1 MASNAGRKNKYESH
15 VKPYL
20 AEIEEMCKTMTEKQI
35 ADRLGVS
42 YTSSWSR
49 YKIDYPELREAI
61 KKGRQNLVGDLR
73 SSLIKKA
80 KGYEYTETKV
90 VTEAVKLPTELYEV
104 LLEAGFSDK
113 DIEQAQIVRTEVY
126 RKQAA
131 PDVAA
136 LNLALKNYDS
146 KNWSNDPA
154 AHELKVRELEL
165 KEKAFESGN
174 W

>member
-20 AEIEEMCKTMTEKQI
+20 AEIEEMAKTMTEKQI
-35 ADRLGVS
+35 ADSLGVS
-42 YTSSWSR
+42 YTGSWSK
-49 YKIDYPELREAI
+49 YKIDYPELLEVL

-90 VTEAVKLPTELYEV
+90 VTEAVKLPAELYDA
-104 LLEAGFSDK
+104 LLDAGFSDK

-146 KNWSNDPA
+146 ENWANDPQA
-154 AHELKVRELEL
+154 LELKKRELEL
-165 KEKAFESGN
+165 KEKQIEN
-174 W
+174 NIW